1 MKCIINEYIV
11 LLNNGQRIII
21 TASNHKGAMAQAMSI
36 KGVVMVQRVYKTGAK
51 AVCPW

>member
-1 MKCIINEYIV
+1 MRTIINEYIV
-11 LLNNGQRIII
+11 LLSNGQRLTI

-51 AVCPW
+51 AECPW